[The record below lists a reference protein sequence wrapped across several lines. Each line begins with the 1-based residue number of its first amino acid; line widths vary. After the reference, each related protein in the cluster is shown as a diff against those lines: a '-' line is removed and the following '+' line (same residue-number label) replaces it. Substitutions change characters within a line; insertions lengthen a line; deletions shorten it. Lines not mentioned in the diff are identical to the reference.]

1 MVSEMGKI
9 CILDIIEVLRAA
21 SYLEIT
27 ELLEHCWNVIDSQIY
42 NNFSAFNI
50 LFEGRHAYELLEM
63 NEMMSSRIS
72 RAAMITLSSREFL
85 CLNENQV
92 CNLLASS
99 TLAVNSE
106 MEILYSA
113 LLWLNHLWPCRRSS
127 THVILKNIRFGY
139 MSPTMLSK
147 FKTLERHNI
156 GTFSQILNVFSHLPK
171 LKQLVQDGLFYS
183 SLLITSYNEP
193 KYLEENV
200 EYTQIHLLAPRR
212 WMYDRRCKY
221 HRLISQQCPNMRY
234 ISFEQFK
241 NYLHILE
248 KSERDFD
255 QLMEYGD
262 DNDTTKNLVDCKIK
276 RNLGKIMLHSMLN
289 VKHLSQYVKLVT
301 GSINLK

>member
-1 MVSEMGKI
+1 MCHSIILNLYSKRMIKNLEKTIITISTRQLSSNSFSQIYQWMVSEMGKI

-106 MEILYSA
+106 MEV
-113 LLWLNHLWPCRRSS
+113 SS
-127 THVILKNIRFGY
+127 TYKIKVIFLI
-139 MSPTMLSK
+139 
-147 FKTLERHNI
+147 
-156 GTFSQILNVFSHLPK
+156 
-171 LKQLVQDGLFYS
+171 LFYFNYFIIIYNIIFFI
-183 SLLITSYNEP
+183 LFLI
-193 KYLEENV
+193 L
-200 EYTQIHLLAPRR
+200 
-212 WMYDRRCKY
+212 
-221 HRLISQQCPNMRY
+221 
-234 ISFEQFK
+234 
-241 NYLHILE
+241 
-248 KSERDFD
+248 
-255 QLMEYGD
+255 
-262 DNDTTKNLVDCKIK
+262 
-276 RNLGKIMLHSMLN
+276 
-289 VKHLSQYVKLVT
+289 
-301 GSINLK
+301 